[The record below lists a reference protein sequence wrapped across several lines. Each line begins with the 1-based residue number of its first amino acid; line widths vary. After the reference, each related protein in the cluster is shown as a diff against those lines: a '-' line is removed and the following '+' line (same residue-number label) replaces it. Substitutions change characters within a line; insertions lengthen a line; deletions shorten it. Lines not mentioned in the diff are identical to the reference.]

1 MTFQHLQLQF
11 SIPKEHFSGFLQIRH
26 FGNSRHLPPPDPV
39 MYDDV
44 ERFLVDRK
52 GITHY
57 ISTFYALQYSNS
69 TGVITSI
76 AQIWEKDLDAEYI
89 EDDWQEAIKVSRS
102 TISCNRL
109 RETQNT
115 ASSTYNSLHTKQD
128 GLSDLTS
135 MY

>member
-1 MTFQHLQLQF
+1 MTFQQLQLQF

-26 FGNSRHLPPPDPV
+26 FGER
-39 MYDDV
+39 V

-52 GITHY
+52 GITHF

-69 TGVITSI
+69 TGDITSI
-76 AQIWEKDLDAEYI
+76 AQIWEKDPDAEYI

-115 ASSTYNSLHTKQD
+115 ASPKYNSSHTKQD